1 MKKVVLSLIAG
12 VALLVASCG
21 PTAKQVEANRVA
33 DSTYVAD
40 SLVRCADTCTQ
51 TCDSTMVK

>member
-21 PTAKQVEANRVA
+21 PTAEQVEAKRVA

-40 SLVRCADTCTQ
+40 SIAAADSTTV
-51 TCDSTMVK
+51 DSTMVVE